1 MPSAKANG
9 SSAVLHCD
17 YDIENGELYSVKF
30 YHENEEFYRFLP
42 KVNTRVDED
51 GMVAGATTGTAL
63 KKDLH

>member
-42 KVNTRVDED
+42 KVSPVVQAL
-51 GMVAGATTGTAL
+51 GSIQFLVFLHLYHTG
-63 KKDLH
+63 